1 MATPK
6 IGDTVA
12 IILIKMSSGGTVS
25 VVRHKIS
32 TIGKVLGEGSVTHP
46 HKVET
51 EEGEPLNVKICRHNA
66 ADWVASRLLKV

>member
-6 IGDTVA
+6 IGDKVA
-12 IILIKMSSGGTVS
+12 IILTKTSSEGSVS
-25 VVRHKIS
+25 VIGHKVS
-32 TIGKVLGEGSVTHP
+32 TIGAVLGQGSLTHP

-51 EEGEPLNVKICRHNA
+51 VEGEPLDVKLCRHNA

>member
-12 IILIKMSSGGTVS
+12 IILTKTSSEGTVS
-25 VVRHKIS
+25 VIGHKIH
-32 TIGKVLGEGSVTHP
+32 TVGAVLGQGSLTHP

-51 EEGEPLNVKICRHNA
+51 EDGEPLDVKVCRHNS

>member
-6 IGDTVA
+6 IGDKVA
-12 IILIKMSSGGTVS
+12 IILIKTSSEGIPS
-25 VVRHKIS
+25 VVGHKVN
-32 TIGKVLGEGSVTHP
+32 TIGKVLGQGSHTHP

-51 EEGEPLNVKICRHNA
+51 MEGEPLDVKVCRHNA

>member
-1 MATPK
+1 MTTPK

-12 IILIKMSSGGTVS
+12 IILTKTASDGAVS
-25 VVRHKIS
+25 VIGHKIN
-32 TIGKVLGEGSVTHP
+32 TIGAVLWQGSLTHP

-51 EEGEPLNVKICRHNA
+51 IDGEPLDVKVCRHNA

>member
-12 IILIKMSSGGTVS
+12 IILTKTSSEGTVS
-25 VVRHKIS
+25 V
-32 TIGKVLGEGSVTHP
+32 IGHEIHTVGAVLGQGSLTHP

-51 EEGEPLNVKICRHNA
+51 EDGEPLDVKVCRHNS

>member
-6 IGDTVA
+6 IGDKVA
-12 IILIKMSSGGTVS
+12 IILTKTSSDGTVS
-25 VVRHKIS
+25 VVGHKIH
-32 TIGKVLGEGSVTHP
+32 TVGAVLGQGSLTHP

-51 EEGEPLNVKICRHNA
+51 EDGEPLDVTVCRHNS

>member
-12 IILIKMSSGGTVS
+12 IILTKTSSEGS
-25 VVRHKIS
+25 VIVVGHKVS
-32 TIGKVLGEGSVTHP
+32 TIGAVLGQGTPLHP

-51 EEGEPLNVKICRHNA
+51 TEGEPLDVKLCRHDA
-66 ADWVASRLLKV
+66 ADWVAARILKV

>member
-6 IGDTVA
+6 VGDKVA
-12 IILIKMSSGGTVS
+12 IILTKTASDGSVS
-25 VVRHKIS
+25 VVGHKVS
-32 TIGKVLGEGSVTHP
+32 TVGAVLGKGSSTHP

-51 EEGEPLNVKICRHNA
+51 VEGEPLDVKLCRHNA

>member
-12 IILIKMSSGGTVS
+12 IILTKTSSKGAVS
-25 VVRHKIS
+25 VVGHKIS
-32 TIGKVLGEGSVTHP
+32 IIGKVLGQGSFTHP

-51 EEGEPLNVKICRHNA
+51 TEGEPLDVKLCRHDA